1 MADVIITKAD
11 YQKWLED
18 ERLALRLLNIGVRSW
33 LMEELQQITAK
44 LRATNIVAQEG
55 EIFSYRSVYGSI
67 LDDLERIVNVTRDQ
81 LDKHYNEIDHY
92 SKKIREFEL
101 AEAEEAKKQEIQR
114 QADIAGVQIVKL
126 GPSVNETD
134 DGAEQERRELEW
146 FTDFDD
152 TQEDNHEADS

>member
-1 MADVIITKAD
+1 MEITKAD

-33 LMEELQQITAK
+33 LMEELQQMTAK
-44 LRATNIVAQEG
+44 LRATNIVAQDG

-67 LDDLERIVNVTRDQ
+67 LDDLERIVDVTRDQ
-81 LDKHYNEIDHY
+81 LDKHYNDIDRY
-92 SKKIREFEL
+92 TKKIREIEL
-101 AEAEEAKKQEIQR
+101 AEAEEAKKQEIEN
-114 QADIAGVQIVKL
+114 QAAIAGVKITRL
-126 GPSVNETD
+126 GPSTNESD

-152 TQEDNHEADS
+152 TQEAKSDEADS

>member
-67 LDDLERIVNVTRDQ
+67 LDDLERIVDVTRDQ
-81 LDKHYNEIDHY
+81 LDKHYDEIDRY

-101 AEAEEAKKQEIQR
+101 AEAEEQKKQEIQK
-114 QADIAGVQIVKL
+114 QADIAGVKITRL
-126 GPSVNETD
+126 GPSTSES
-134 DGAEQERRELEW
+134 DGAEAERRELEW

>member
-1 MADVIITKAD
+1 MEITKAD

-33 LMEELQQITAK
+33 LMEELQQVTAK

-67 LDDLERIVNVTRDQ
+67 LDDLERIVDVTRDQ
-81 LDKHYNEIDHY
+81 LDKHYDTIDRY
-92 SKKIREFEL
+92 AKKIREIEL
-101 AEAEEAKKQEIQR
+101 AEAEEQKKQEIEN
-114 QADIAGVQIVKL
+114 QAAIAGVKITRL
-126 GPSVNETD
+126 GPSTNES

>member
-1 MADVIITKAD
+1 MEITKAD
-11 YQKWLED
+11 YQGWLED

-33 LMEELQQITAK
+33 LMEELQQMTAK

-67 LDDLERIVNVTRDQ
+67 LDDLERIVDVTRDQ
-81 LDKHYNEIDHY
+81 LDKHYDEIDRY

-114 QADIAGVQIVKL
+114 QADIAGVKITRL
-126 GPSVNETD
+126 GPSTNESD
-134 DGAEQERRELEW
+134 DSAEQERRELEW

-152 TQEDNHEADS
+152 TQEANDEADS

>member
-1 MADVIITKAD
+1 MADVIITKED
-11 YQKWLED
+11 YQRWLEN

-33 LMEELQQITAK
+33 LMEELQQMTAK
-44 LRATNIVAQEG
+44 LKATHIVGQDG

-67 LDDLERIVNVTRDQ
+67 LDDLERMVTVTRKQ
-81 LDKHYNEIDHY
+81 LEKHYENIDHY
-92 SKKIREFEL
+92 SKKIREIEL

-114 QADIAGVQIVKL
+114 QADIAGVKITRL
-126 GPSVNETD
+126 GPSTNETD
-134 DGAEQERRELEW
+134 GAEAERRELEW